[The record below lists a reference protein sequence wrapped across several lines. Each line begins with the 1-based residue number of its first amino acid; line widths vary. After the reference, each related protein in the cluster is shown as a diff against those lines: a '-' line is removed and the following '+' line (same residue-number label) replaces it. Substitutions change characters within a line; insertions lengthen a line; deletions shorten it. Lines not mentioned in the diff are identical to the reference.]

1 MVITLIKWLLDVDNY
16 IDGTEFHLL
25 KEDDVKAMVP
35 PIGLAKKIIRL
46 LPVCVSRFMVNSII
60 GRGALKSLH

>member
-1 MVITLIKWLLDVDNY
+1 MLTFLTINDIQIATTIMSLDNY

-46 LPVCVSRFMVNSII
+46 LPVSHN
-60 GRGALKSLH
+60 